1 MRSEMGRVFAKNDGY
16 APGAHSIE
24 RCHHQRAFQVLRGAF
39 IGPEYC
45 VPLPAG
51 QAGLSGIFR

>member
-1 MRSEMGRVFAKNDGY
+1 MGRVFAKNDGY